1 MLWDSGSWCLLFIL
15 FSVNNGPAECIMEIK
30 TIGRRE
36 FIGLPDFGILAVE
49 AKVDTGAYTSALHCS
64 VIEEEQSECGMR
76 LKVSLFDE
84 SHPEYSK
91 QFHYFQRYEQTQIR
105 SSNGDVEERY
115 VVITSIRIYGR
126 RYMTRFSLTNRENM
140 KYPVLLGRRCL
151 KGRFIVDVAALH
163 AAGMPVPPRKVKK
176 TRLKKK
182 KKK

>member
-1 MLWDSGSWCLLFIL
+1 
-15 FSVNNGPAECIMEIK
+15 MEKK

-64 VIEEEQSECGMR
+64 VIEEEVKGDTRQ

-84 SHPEYSK
+84 SHPEYSR
-91 QFHYFQRYEQTQIR
+91 QFHYFERYERKQIR
-105 SSNGDVEERY
+105 SSNGDTEERY
-115 VVITSIRIYGR
+115 VVISSIRIYGR

-163 AAGMPVPPRKVKK
+163 AAGMPVPPRKVK
-176 TRLKKK
+176 RVSSKKGK
-182 KKK
+182 KRKE